1 MLVPSIM
8 PLLSSSTG
16 FSSLIRV
23 AGANFSPP
31 QHFGSNNISFRAVLY
46 APGKRA
52 SPLSEIS
59 PHYEINRKMCFSFNE
74 KAGYT
79 TLLNE
84 KACAEEHHMK
94 TVVQSTRSCAR
105 ALKQKCS
112 E

>member
-16 FSSLIRV
+16 FSRFIRV

-52 SPLSEIS
+52 IPLSEIS
-59 PHYEINRKMCFSFNE
+59 QKSIGKCVSLLMRKL
-74 KAGYT
+74 A
-79 TLLNE
+79 TL
-84 KACAEEHHMK
+84 
-94 TVVQSTRSCAR
+94 RF
-105 ALKQKCS
+105 
-112 E
+112 